1 MGTVI
6 GSEKGGDGRFPG
18 ELKCPA
24 CHAATAFDPVP
35 PDDPYPNPRDTSTPY
50 AKIPP
55 TQKRMTTQNHIYFDH
70 AGTTPMDERVLEA
83 MLPYFTRL
91 YGNASSVHTVGQEAR
106 YALDGA
112 RERVAKVLNC
122 RNREVVFTS
131 GGTESDNSAI
141 QGAAYA
147 LEPTGKHVITAAAEH
162 HAVLHACEVLEDR
175 GWHITRLPVDDYGMV
190 DPQRVYNAI
199 TDTTTVVSIMYANN
213 EIGTIN
219 PIPEISAAVKQRA
232 QELSRTIVMHT
243 DAVQAAGFLDLDVRR
258 LGVDMMSLSGHKF
271 YGPKGVG
278 VLFIRRGVPYLPLIT
293 GGGQERE
300 RRSGTEN
307 VAGII
312 GLTAALELAHA
323 HRDEVSA
330 HCQALRHRIIDQIS
344 SQVPDCVLNGHPTD
358 RLPNNV
364 NFSFEGVEGEPVL
377 LGLDLQGIAASSGS
391 ACSSGSLEP
400 SHVLL
405 AIGQT
410 ADLARGSLRITLGKH
425 NTDAEVDR
433 LLSVLIGLIGELR
446 QMPTLTG
453 AADD

>member
-1 MGTVI
+1 
-6 GSEKGGDGRFPG
+6 
-18 ELKCPA
+18 
-24 CHAATAFDPVP
+24 
-35 PDDPYPNPRDTSTPY
+35 
-50 AKIPP
+50 
-55 TQKRMTTQNHIYFDH
+55 MTTQNHIYFDH
-70 AGTTPMDERVLEA
+70 AGTTPMDERVLQA
-83 MLPYFTRL
+83 MLPYFTQL

-106 YALDGA
+106 YALDAA
-112 RERVAKVLNC
+112 RERVAKALNC

-131 GGTESDNSAI
+131 GGTESDNAAVR
-141 QGAAYA
+141 GAAYA
-147 LEPTGKHVITAAAEH
+147 LEETGRHVITASTEH
-162 HAVLHACEVLEDR
+162 HAVLHACQVLENR
-175 GWHITRLPVDDYGMV
+175 GWDVTGLPVDDYGQV

-199 TDTTTVVSIMYANN
+199 TGQTTVVSIMYANN

-232 QELSRTIVMHT
+232 QELNRSIVMHT

-278 VLFIRRGVPYLPLIT
+278 VLFLRRGVPFLPLIT

-312 GLTAALELAHA
+312 GLSVALELANA
-323 HRDEVSA
+323 HREEVSA
-330 HCQALRHRIIDQIS
+330 QCLILRDRIIDEITRRI
-344 SQVPDCVLNGHPTD
+344 PDCILNGHPTE

-364 NFSFEGVEGEPVL
+364 NFSFEGVEGESIL

-405 AIGQT
+405 ALGQT
-410 ADLARGSLRITLGKH
+410 ADAARGSLRITLGKY
-425 NTDAEVDR
+425 NTDAHVDR
-433 LLSVLIGLIGELR
+433 LLAVLIDLIGDLR
-446 QMPTLTG
+446 GLPTLSGT
-453 AADD
+453 AND